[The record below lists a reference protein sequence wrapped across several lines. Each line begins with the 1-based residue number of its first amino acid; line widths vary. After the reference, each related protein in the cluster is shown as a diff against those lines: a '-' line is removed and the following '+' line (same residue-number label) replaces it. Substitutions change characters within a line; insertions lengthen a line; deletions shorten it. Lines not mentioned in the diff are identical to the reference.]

1 MRRILSLI
9 FTMAIIMTLAACG
22 GGNTETPPETTVE
35 KIKTDVAEP
44 LSWDKINAIPIAND
58 AMSEEELRQICL
70 DFMRLQ
76 LTFGWTPSQQ
86 VTYKGTTNSEKTF
99 YPGKVYGGIP
109 YMSVHFGNIYTA
121 ADYCDPDNGV
131 MDLSGGAE
139 TIDLF
144 ANQCSSAMFW
154 AYARVCNSV
163 TYRFTWG
170 ALEKNGCLRV
180 GDYTYPEGL
189 ESYSKNKTMDICA
202 NNSMAVMFESYAKLK
217 PADGIVNYSNA
228 GHMRMITKTDVV
240 RTADGSSIDATKST
254 VTYLDQI
261 ASWSTGT
268 QSNGIDYEVE
278 GGVDVTVSFLE
289 LYNDGYLPF
298 TIAELNKEKPVDKA
312 QTTFDCKDASVS
324 AAALGQYTVTSNYA
338 ISDITVSVKDAD
350 GKQVYSKTEVAYLE
364 NLVNFSVK
372 MELVDAE
379 ALKPYAD
386 GKHTIE
392 ISARIG
398 TGEKPAVYTGMLT
411 A

>member
-1 MRRILSLI
+1 MKRILSFVVAL
-9 FTMAIIMTLAACG
+9 TLMLSLVACG
-22 GGNTETPPETTVE
+22 GGSTETPETTVE

-44 LSWDKINAIPIAND
+44 LSWDKINAIPVAND
-58 AMSEEELRQICL
+58 SMSEEQLRQICL

-86 VTYKGTTNSEKTF
+86 VTYKGTTNTEKTF

-131 MDLSGGAE
+131 MDLSGGAQ

-180 GDYTYPEGL
+180 GDYTYPETL
-189 ESYSKNKTMDICA
+189 EKYSAFPTKDICA
-202 NNSMAVMFESYAKLK
+202 SNGMAVMFESYAKLK

-240 RTADGSSIDATKST
+240 RAADGSVDATKST

-261 ASWSTGT
+261 ANWTTGT

-278 GGVDVTVSFLE
+278 GGVDVTVDFLT
-289 LYNDGYLPF
+289 LFNDGYLPF

-312 QTTFDCKDASVS
+312 QTTFDCKDTSVS
-324 AAALGQYTVTSNYA
+324 AAALGQYAVTSNYA
-338 ISDITVSVKDAD
+338 ISDISVSIKDAD

-372 MELVDAE
+372 LELVDAE

-398 TGEKPAVYTGMLT
+398 TGEKPVVYTGTLT

>member
-1 MRRILSLI
+1 MKRILSFILVLAL
-9 FTMAIIMTLAACG
+9 MLPLAAC

-58 AMSEEELRQICL
+58 TMSEEELRQICL

-180 GDYTYPEGL
+180 GDYTYPETL

-202 NNSMAVMFESYAKLK
+202 SNGMSVMFEAYAQLEH
-217 PADGIVNYSNA
+217 ADGIVNYSNA
-228 GHMRMITKTDVV
+228 GHMRMIAEKPNVV
-240 RTADGSSIDATKST
+240 RGADGTIDPAKST
-254 VTYLDQI
+254 ITYLDQI
-261 ASWSTGT
+261 ANWSKGT
-268 QSNGIDYEVE
+268 QSNGIEYEVE
-278 GGVDVTVSFLE
+278 GGVDVTVNFLE

-298 TIAELNKEKPVDKA
+298 TVAELNKEKPVDKSE
-312 QTTFDCKDASVS
+312 TTIDCKDAAVS

-350 GKQVYSKTEVAYLE
+350 GKEVYSKTEAAYLE

-372 MELVDAE
+372 LELLDAE
-379 ALKPYAD
+379 GLKPYAD
-386 GKHTIE
+386 GKHTVE

-398 TGEKPAVYTGMLT
+398 TGEKPVVYTGTLN